1 MPPLRATWKPGLA
14 AALLA
19 LPAATSADTPTWSFK
34 GFGTLGVSGTDTDL
48 IQFRRDTTQG
58 NGVTRTWGVD
68 PDSRL
73 GLQLDVDF
81 GPSWRAGVQWV
92 ARNHAGQ
99 FIEQNLD
106 WAFLRWSPEE
116 NLDLRFGRLGF
127 DVFMLSDYRNVGYA
141 YPWMRPPH
149 EFYASLP
156 TYHFDGMDLSR
167 KIPLGGGH
175 LTAKSFV
182 GYASYT
188 VPSFLFDL
196 DLGAVIVGGSLGYE
210 RGNWRARLGYNYA
223 KTKTD
228 LPIQPLYAALDNP
241 WVNVVWPGANTYPG
255 KIAPMNK
262 DLHYFSAGL
271 AYDDGGWLA
280 QLEASYT
287 DSQVVSFPSVASGYL
302 SLGRRAGPVT
312 VYTLL
317 GISETLHSATA
328 LPRPWLATPEVDL
341 LWRTVDSLI
350 NANGV
355 DEKSVSLGLR
365 WDVYENIDLKAQ
377 WSHYWLGRNG
387 AQLWVEPALSAPTPG
402 QVDVWSLGVDFVF

>member
-1 MPPLRATWKPGLA
+1 MLPLRATWKPGLA

-34 GFGTLGVSGTDTDL
+34 GFGTLSVSGTDTDL

-81 GPSWRAGVQWV
+81 GPSWRAGIQWV

-116 NLDLRFGRLGF
+116 NLDFRVGRLGF

-156 TYHFDGMDLSR
+156 TYHFDGIDLSH
-167 KIPLGGGH
+167 KTPLGGGY

-210 RGNWRARLGYNYA
+210 SGDWRARLGYNYA

-241 WVNVVWPGANTYPG
+241 WVNTVWPGANTYPG
-255 KIAPMNK
+255 MISPQNR
-262 DLHYFSAGL
+262 DLHYISAGL

-312 VYTLL
+312 FYTLL
-317 GISETLHSATA
+317 GISETLRHTAT
-328 LPRPWLATPEVDL
+328 LPRPWLATPAVDL
-341 LWRTVDSLI
+341 LWRAADSLI
-350 NANGV
+350 NANSV

-377 WSHYWLGRNG
+377 WSHYWLGQNG
-387 AQLWVEPALSAPTPG
+387 AQLWVEPELSAPTPG